1 MGTTMGMWVRAG
13 ELKDVPEPEYTREYE
28 ARRIKCS
35 RVDWRSSRSHEQ
47 RFNGKPPPGAV
58 GESVGGEGASGDES
72 GAERG
77 GGYSGGGSGMDGS
90 KAEGEGV
97 RIVEVRIFMV

>member
-1 MGTTMGMWVRAG
+1 M
-13 ELKDVPEPEYTREYE
+13 LKGRLEVY
-28 ARRIKCS
+28 
-35 RVDWRSSRSHEQ
+35 RSHEQ

-77 GGYSGGGSGMDGS
+77 GAYSGGGSGMDGS
-90 KAEGEGV
+90 KAEGEGA

>member
-1 MGTTMGMWVRAG
+1 M
-13 ELKDVPEPEYTREYE
+13 LKGRLEVY
-28 ARRIKCS
+28 
-35 RVDWRSSRSHEQ
+35 RSHEQ

-77 GGYSGGGSGMDGS
+77 GGYSGGGSGS
-90 KAEGEGV
+90 KAEGEGGSYCRGQDFYGV
-97 RIVEVRIFMV
+97 AGGNSNDIGLMKINGFSVLVGKHFFFFFVSRF

>member
-1 MGTTMGMWVRAG
+1 MGVWVRAG
-13 ELKDVPEPEYTREYE
+13 ELKDVLEPEYATEYE

-90 KAEGEGV
+90 KAEGEGLV
-97 RIVEVRIFMV
+97 L